1 MGSPLNDLDSHPL
14 PPVRGAPGKIAAME
28 SGLRFRLT
36 VARPKYFSRAL
47 IGNLYTMPSC
57 PSNHRTPTME
67 RSSPGT
73 RSGQGRSRLVR
84 PATTLW
90 NSQTRPGKIP
100 FRQLDATQVLLTAT
114 LFPYPPGNWIGT
126 SPRKPR
132 QPFGLP
138 LGSHGIQTNS
148 YSNLDRIQAT
158 GLSRTPPAYAGTFI
172 GPLPGARCTRSVSFT
187 ANWRNPRSLPGL
199 PPREGGEHGARSRP
213 PCQPVPG

>member
-1 MGSPLNDLDSHPL
+1 
-14 PPVRGAPGKIAAME
+14 
-28 SGLRFRLT
+28 
-36 VARPKYFSRAL
+36 
-47 IGNLYTMPSC
+47 MPSC

-100 FRQLDATQVLLTAT
+100 FRQLDAAQVLLTAT

-148 YSNLDRIQAT
+148 YGNLDRIQAT
-158 GLSRTPPAYAGTFI
+158 GLSRTHTRLRGYVYWPTTGCKMHWKRQFYGQLEEPALT
-172 GPLPGARCTRSVSFT
+172 AR
-187 ANWRNPRSLPGL
+187 P
-199 PPREGGEHGARSRP
+199 PPREGEARDSEPAPLSAGAGVGS
-213 PCQPVPG
+213 

>member
-1 MGSPLNDLDSHPL
+1 
-14 PPVRGAPGKIAAME
+14 
-28 SGLRFRLT
+28 
-36 VARPKYFSRAL
+36 
-47 IGNLYTMPSC
+47 MPSC

-100 FRQLDATQVLLTAT
+100 FRQLDAAQVLLTAT

-148 YSNLDRIQAT
+148 YGNLDRIQAT
-158 GLSRTPPAYAGTFI
+158 GLSRTPPACAGTFI

-187 ANWRNPRSLPGL
+187 ANWGTRAHCPAS
-199 PPREGGEHGARSRP
+199 PPRGGSTGLGAGPPVSRCRGRQLSP
-213 PCQPVPG
+213 PRLSVMHVRG